1 MPGNIPQFTVRS
13 AAGLKIFN
21 TSCTPKKFETNTIF
35 NKDDKNVRVFK
46 YSKNGQYLAWA
57 TADGVYILN
66 TEDNKIVMEVNKRGI
81 MDIDFSPRNT
91 YIATY
96 EKYVKERDPNKPPH
110 KNLVIYEITSGELK
124 MDFIQKNPKNWEVQW
139 IEDESVVARLVND
152 QIEFYNIVEKSLLNK
167 FKLKGMTAFSISP
180 GKTPY
185 VATFVPEI
193 KGNPAS
199 VKIYSYNNYKTPVSA
214 KSFFRVDN
222 IDMYWNKIGTNLLVL
237 THTDV
242 DTSGTT
248 YYGETAL
255 YFLAIAGSYDCRV
268 ELETGAPIH
277 DVAWSPNSREFIVI
291 YGFMPSKATLFDYR
305 AKPVFEFPRNH
316 RNFVKFNC
324 HGRVVCLAGFGN
336 LAGEM
341 DFWDLKTLKK
351 IGSAQASNAS
361 YCEWCPDGQ
370 HIITATLT
378 PRLRVDN
385 GYKIW
390 HYTGVKVFQ
399 EEINEL
405 YQVQWKP
412 ISVDNFVE
420 KTNLASAPEP
430 FIGGPE
436 TEVKIVKKPV
446 GVYRPPGA
454 RTRNT
459 PSNILHKDIKTGST
473 EIISAKK
480 TAAIP
485 GFVVEEKK
493 ELTKSQKKNLRKN
506 RKKAEAKAAAAAAGN
521 SAVSTPEPPATPVD
535 PAKKLRQVQKK
546 LREIEALKVK
556 QASGAV
562 LEEAQLTKLKRE
574 PELLNELEKLKV

>member
-1 MPGNIPQFTVRS
+1 ML
-13 AAGLKIFN
+13 LKN
-21 TSCTPKKFETNTIF
+21 S
-35 NKDDKNVRVFK
+35 
-46 YSKNGQYLAWA
+46 
-57 TADGVYILN
+57 VYVLN
-66 TEDNKIVMEVNKRGI
+66 TEDNKIIMEVTKRGI
-81 MDIDFSPRNT
+81 MDIAFSPRNT
-91 YIATY
+91 YISTY
-96 EKYVKERDPNKPPH
+96 EKYVKVSDPNKPTH
-110 KNLVIYEITSGELK
+110 KNLIIYDILSGEAK
-124 MDFIQKNPKNWEVQW
+124 MEFTQKNPKNWEVQW
-139 IEDESVVARLVND
+139 TEDESVVARLVND
-152 QIEFYNIVEKSLLNK
+152 QIEFFNISEKSLLNK
-167 FKLKGMTAFSISP
+167 FKLKGMTTFSISP
-180 GKTPY
+180 GKSPF

-199 VKIYSYNNYKTPVSA
+199 VKIYSYNNYKSPVSA

-222 IDMYWNKIGTNLLVL
+222 IDMYWNDLGTNLLVL

-255 YFLAIAGSYDCRV
+255 YFLAIAGNYDCRV

-291 YGFMPSKATLFDYR
+291 YGLMPSRAILFDYR

-324 HGRVVCLAGFGN
+324 HGRDILLILIFYILNKYKNMFCLAGFGN

-412 ISVDNFVE
+412 IAVDNFIE
-420 KTNLASAPEP
+420 KTNLAPAPEP

-436 TEVKIVKKPV
+436 TEVKV

-454 RTRNT
+454 RGRNT
-459 PSNILHKDIKTGST
+459 PSNILHKDVKTGST

-485 GFVVEEKK
+485 GYN
-493 ELTKSQKKNLRKN
+493 QRKN
-506 RKKAEAKAAAAAAGN
+506 RKKAEAKAAASN
-521 SAVSTPEPPATPVD
+521 PSTPPPEPATVD

-546 LREIEALKVK
+546 LREIETLKAK
-556 QASGAV
+556 KASGAV
-562 LEEAQLTKLKRE
+562 LDEAQVSIIFK
-574 PELLNELEKLKV
+574 